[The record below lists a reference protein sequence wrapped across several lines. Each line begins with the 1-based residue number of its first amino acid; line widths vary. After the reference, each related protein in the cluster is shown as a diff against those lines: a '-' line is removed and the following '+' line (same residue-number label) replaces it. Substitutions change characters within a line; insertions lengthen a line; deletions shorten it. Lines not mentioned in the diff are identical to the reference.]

1 VEQPIQAIA
10 DGAEDAVGDLNAGI
24 VGIETQVQLLLGQVT
39 SALDGI
45 DVAAV
50 TAEVTSAIQNFSDGL
65 VDQIGDLFRPVR
77 EVLTQALG
85 QISTLIDQFNPG
97 ALKAQVEG
105 LIDILEEALGGSE
118 VTGAVG
124 AIQGALDTATG
135 DLGTL
140 SFTPV
145 TDPIVDQMDQ
155 ITLAL
160 KAIQPSLLSPPLA
173 LALQAAVMLLPDDL
187 SPITNPLEGDFELLV
202 DEGPKKLIGQ
212 VKPGV
217 DALFLQVR
225 AFEPATLLGDALSG
239 PFNQLITTMEGFTP
253 SRLLE
258 PIRGELEALRTRLA
272 ENASPGRLLEP
283 LEAPFAELRSAL
295 DRLNPAQLIEP
306 INAAITEAVDTVL
319 AAVPVESALEPMQD
333 ALARIQGV
341 AELGALVISVLQ
353 KVRSL
358 LAELADGPDQVDAW
372 ISAILDKAAPAGHL
386 LPNPVQEALEDI
398 KTSLEAVK
406 QEALTSALN
415 GGIAAAGQSLDAFK
429 PQDRLTE
436 LILAYRN
443 LSPAARLALP
453 SGSDPTSPDFQ
464 RPFSELAGYQV
475 RLGAL
480 DAGLD
485 AGLSGWDGRYFGP
498 NSVLTCLGGLA
509 AGPPDLRTWLE
520 RVTTPQIVK
529 PLRALVSLAAPA
541 LAFLDPVIA
550 QTQALIA
557 QLNAKLS
564 GITGT
569 GSLSTILDSVQDV
582 VDLLQGVDLD
592 SLGQSLDTVF
602 SEVLE
607 KVEALDPA
615 ALALVLDGAFAGVL
629 ATLDLEQVLPAAD
642 LAKLDADFLK
652 LIAKLKLLDPS
663 DLVADLQ
670 ALFDANVLPLI
681 EALDISVM
689 LEGVLE
695 MLERLKLE
703 LHVELERVN
712 EAYKAMLAAVP
723 SMLPFSIDIDIDIE
737 IESPF

>member
-1 VEQPIQAIA
+1 
-10 DGAEDAVGDLNAGI
+10 
-24 VGIETQVQLLLGQVT
+24 
-39 SALDGI
+39 
-45 DVAAV
+45 
-50 TAEVTSAIQNFSDGL
+50 
-65 VDQIGDLFRPVR
+65 
-77 EVLTQALG
+77 
-85 QISTLIDQFNPG
+85 
-97 ALKAQVEG
+97 
-105 LIDILEEALGGSE
+105 
-118 VTGAVG
+118 
-124 AIQGALDTATG
+124 
-135 DLGTL
+135 
-140 SFTPV
+140 
-145 TDPIVDQMDQ
+145 
-155 ITLAL
+155 
-160 KAIQPSLLSPPLA
+160 
-173 LALQAAVMLLPDDL
+173 
-187 SPITNPLEGDFELLV
+187 
-202 DEGPKKLIGQ
+202 
-212 VKPGV
+212 
-217 DALFLQVR
+217 
-225 AFEPATLLGDALSG
+225 
-239 PFNQLITTMEGFTP
+239 
-253 SRLLE
+253 
-258 PIRGELEALRTRLA
+258 
-272 ENASPGRLLEP
+272 
-283 LEAPFAELRSAL
+283 
-295 DRLNPAQLIEP
+295 
-306 INAAITEAVDTVL
+306 
-319 AAVPVESALEPMQD
+319 
-333 ALARIQGV
+333 
-341 AELGALVISVLQ
+341 
-353 KVRSL
+353 
-358 LAELADGPDQVDAW
+358 
-372 ISAILDKAAPAGHL
+372 
-386 LPNPVQEALEDI
+386 
-398 KTSLEAVK
+398 
-406 QEALTSALN
+406 
-415 GGIAAAGQSLDAFK
+415 
-429 PQDRLTE
+429 
-436 LILAYRN
+436 
-443 LSPAARLALP
+443 
-453 SGSDPTSPDFQ
+453 
-464 RPFSELAGYQV
+464 
-475 RLGAL
+475 
-480 DAGLD
+480 
-485 AGLSGWDGRYFGP
+485 
-498 NSVLTCLGGLA
+498 
-509 AGPPDLRTWLE
+509 
-520 RVTTPQIVK
+520 VTTPQIVK